1 MPSPCF
7 ASQMGM
13 SGHHSLSIPGNLWAL
28 GWDSGTGGEGT
39 VGAVGFPCTP
49 HLVCVLISRQL
60 SS

>member
-13 SGHHSLSIPGNLWAL
+13 SGHRSLSIPGNRWAL

-49 HLVCVLISRQL
+49 TWCAR
-60 SS
+60 